1 MCHGMPITHLFIATG
16 IALLL
21 LCVFMSDAKIQLWE
35 ASILVSLYVVY
46 ILVV

>member
-1 MCHGMPITHLFIATG
+1 MHILITVG
-16 IALLL
+16 VALLL

-35 ASILVSLYVVY
+35 SSILVSLYVVY